1 MSMQARTGTRSVT
14 SASMRCVG
22 WKDIGIIDEVV
33 RVLRYEVLL
42 AIEHK
47 SVTGF
52 TSESELIRLLEEEIP
67 VEQDVDM
74 ASLSEK
80 ALLGS
85 SWMPASRS
93 RASREAVADRKCTR
107 FLKAKR
113 SDRQLTVP
121 PRRTTG
127 G

>member
-1 MSMQARTGTRSVT
+1 
-14 SASMRCVG
+14 MRCVG